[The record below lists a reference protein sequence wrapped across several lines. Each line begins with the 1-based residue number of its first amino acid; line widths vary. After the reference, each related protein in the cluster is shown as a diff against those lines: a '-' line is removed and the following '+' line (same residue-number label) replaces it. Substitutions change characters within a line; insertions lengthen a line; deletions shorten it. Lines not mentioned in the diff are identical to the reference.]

1 MRSVSQLF
9 SGNRRAS
16 GFVAMGPHRLKE
28 FSITGGAFDGFVGF
42 FDTDVAPVLINSA
55 SQSGTTVT
63 VNKPSHGLSTGDTV
77 GIVFYGGTSND
88 PDAGNYE
95 ITVVD
100 ANTFTIEQLNSAT
113 VSLTIGQYV
122 SNVGSKQPNPRRFVL
137 QKLTKAAGA
146 DDIDIPIS
154 FFMPDAGFK
163 FNLGMYVVLNNNGS
177 MDIIYE

>member
-28 FSITGGAFDGFVGF
+28 LSITGGAFDGLVGF
-42 FDTDVAPVLINSA
+42 FDTDVAPIVINSA

-63 VNKPSHGLSTGDTV
+63 VNTSAHGLSTGDTV
-77 GIVFYGGTSND
+77 GIVFYGGTNND
-88 PDAGNYE
+88 PDSGNYE
-95 ITVVD
+95 VTVVD
-100 ANTFTIEQLNSAT
+100 ATNFTIEQLNSAT
-113 VSLTIGQYV
+113 IPISIGQYV
-122 SNVGSKQPNPRRFVL
+122 KNSGTPNSPRRFVL

-154 FFMPDAGFK
+154 FSMPDAGFK
-163 FNLGMYVVLNNNGS
+163 FDLGMYAVLNNIGTT
-177 MDIIYE
+177 DVIYE